1 MALDEE
7 DELTAEEF
15 LLTKPCLEEVS
26 GFLQGFPCFTPVLTD
41 DEKNRINAYRED
53 LMSGKVIPAPS
64 HLRRAYTYRPGL
76 RPVKV
81 KKALP

>member
-1 MALDEE
+1 MALEEE

-26 GFLQGFPCFTPVLTD
+26 GFLQGLPGLTTVLTD
-41 DEKNRINAYRED
+41 AEKNRINAYRED
-53 LMSGKVIPAPS
+53 LMSGKVIPGPS
-64 HLRRAYTYRPGL
+64 HLRRAYTYRPGM

-81 KKALP
+81 KKPLP